1 VTHVTVRE
9 TFPRVGILLLNPV
22 GRGLRH
28 PDHPERGARA
38 LTRQFGRPGAGRL
51 GRRSHGVRLAE
62 SGLGAEQKSRSE
74 EERTGRLTGEKEP
87 THAGHD
93 LQPRSQLTQPDRPA
107 GARLPARKPLHFVL
121 IDRPLEEGCVA
132 EFIREV
138 KRTHSCG
145 ELTAKNV
152 GQEVVLFGWVHSR
165 RDHGGAVF
173 IDLRDRAGLTQVVFE
188 EDVGAELQQTAH
200 ELRYEY
206 CIGVRGKVV
215 SRGENVNPRLTTG
228 EIEVH
233 VVQAAIFNRS
243 ETPPF
248 LIEDKI
254 DTAEEKRLHYRYLDL
269 RRAPLQQT
277 LIKRSKMH
285 AVTRTTLERLGFLDL
300 ETPYL
305 VKYTPGGARNFL
317 VPSRLSPGKFYALA
331 ESPQLFKQLFMVA
344 GFDRYF
350 QIVKCFRD
358 EDLRVDRQPEFTQI
372 DLEMSFVGQDDVFTA
387 VEELV
392 TALWKEVLGVA
403 IPKPFPRMKFEES
416 MRKYG
421 NDKPDLRFGLE
432 HVDLTALVAQ
442 HKGGGVPMWQT
453 FAAPAQGQIVK
464 ALKVPASANLSRT
477 ETDKLEE
484 IAKGMGAKGLARAK
498 VDEQGNWTQSP
509 LAKSVTPE
517 ARAAINA
524 KTAAQAG
531 DVLLFQFGKES
542 MVHTVLAN
550 LRLYL
555 GKKLG
560 LIPEYGPRD
569 PKDPRSW
576 NFLWVVDP
584 PLFEY
589 DEEHRRWAP
598 AHHAFT
604 RPHDESVPYL
614 ESDPGKVLCYRYDL
628 VLNGFEI
635 GGGSIRLHDPVV
647 QERVFAAMGI
657 SKQEAEEKFGFLLQA
672 LRFGAPPHGGIALG
686 MDRLA
691 FLLTG
696 AESLRDVI
704 PFPKTQKGTDL
715 MTDAPGDVQPEQ
727 LKELHISSTYKPP
740 A

>member
-1 VTHVTVRE
+1 M
-9 TFPRVGILLLNPV
+9 
-22 GRGLRH
+22 
-28 PDHPERGARA
+28 
-38 LTRQFGRPGAGRL
+38 
-51 GRRSHGVRLAE
+51 
-62 SGLGAEQKSRSE
+62 
-74 EERTGRLTGEKEP
+74 
-87 THAGHD
+87 
-93 LQPRSQLTQPDRPA
+93 
-107 GARLPARKPLHFVL
+107 
-121 IDRPLEEGCVA
+121 A
-132 EFIREV
+132 EFIRDL

-145 ELTAKNV
+145 QLTSKNV
-152 GQEVVLFGWVHSR
+152 GEEVILFGWVHNR

-173 IDLRDRAGLTQVVFE
+173 IDLRDRGGLTQVVFE
-188 EDVGAELQQTAH
+188 KDAGEELLKTAQ

-215 SRGENVNPRLTTG
+215 SRGANVNPRLVTG

-233 VVQAAIFNRS
+233 ALQGSIFNRS

-269 RRAPLQQT
+269 RRAPLQES
-277 LIKRSKMH
+277 LMKRSKMNQT
-285 AVTRTTLERLGFLDL
+285 TRATMHKLGFLEL

-317 VPSRLSPGKFYALA
+317 VPARLSPGKFYALA

-358 EDLRVDRQPEFTQI
+358 EDLRIDRQPEFTQVDI
-372 DLEMSFVGQDDVFTA
+372 EMSFVTQDDVFAA
-387 VEELV
+387 VEELI
-392 TALWKEVLGVA
+392 TALWKEVLGVV
-403 IPKPFPRMKFEES
+403 IPKPFPRMKFAES
-416 MRKYG
+416 MSKYG
-421 NDKPDLRFGLE
+421 NDKPDLRFAME
-432 HVDLTALVAQ
+432 HVELTELVAQ
-442 HKGGGVPMWQT
+442 HKGCGIAMWQS
-453 FAAPAQGQIVK
+453 FATVTHGQIVK
-464 ALKVPASANLSRT
+464 ALKVPASANFSRT

-498 VDEQGNWTQSP
+498 VSETGEWAQSP

-524 KTAAQAG
+524 ACDAKPG
-531 DVLLFQFGKES
+531 DVLLFQFGKEA
-542 MVHTVLAN
+542 MVHTVMAN

-569 PKDPRSW
+569 PKDPNSW

-589 DEEHRRWAP
+589 DEETKTYAA

-604 RPHDESVPYL
+604 RPHDESVPLL
-614 ESDPGKVLCYRYDL
+614 ETDPGKVLCYRYDL

-635 GGGSIRLHDPVV
+635 GGGSIRLHDPAV
-647 QERVFAAMGI
+647 QTRVFRAMGI
-657 SKQEAEEKFGFLLQA
+657 SDEEAEQKFGFLLQA

-715 MTDAPGDVQPEQ
+715 MTDAPGDVAPAQ
-727 LKELHISSTYKPP
+727 LKELHVASTYKPP
-740 A
+740 QQ

>member
-1 VTHVTVRE
+1 
-9 TFPRVGILLLNPV
+9 
-22 GRGLRH
+22 
-28 PDHPERGARA
+28 
-38 LTRQFGRPGAGRL
+38 
-51 GRRSHGVRLAE
+51 
-62 SGLGAEQKSRSE
+62 
-74 EERTGRLTGEKEP
+74 
-87 THAGHD
+87 
-93 LQPRSQLTQPDRPA
+93 
-107 GARLPARKPLHFVL
+107 
-121 IDRPLEEGCVA
+121 VA
-132 EFIREV
+132 EFIRDL

-145 ELTAKNV
+145 QLTAQDV
-152 GQEVVLFGWVHSR
+152 GKEVVLFGWVHNR

-188 EDVGAELQQTAH
+188 EDAGKELHRLAS

-206 CIGVRGKVV
+206 CLGVRGKVV
-215 SRGENVNPRLTTG
+215 SRGGNVNPRLVTG

-233 VVQAAIFNRS
+233 ADKLTIFNKS

-277 LIKRSKMH
+277 LMKRSQMN
-285 AVTRTTLERLGFLDL
+285 AITRTTLDKLGFLEL
-300 ETPYL
+300 ETPYMA
-305 VKYTPGGARNFL
+305 KYTPGGARNFL
-317 VPSRLSPGKFYALA
+317 VPSRLNPGKFYALA

-358 EDLRVDRQPEFTQI
+358 EDLRLDRQPEFTQI
-372 DLEMSFVGQDDVFTA
+372 DVEMSFVTQEDVFTV
-387 VEELV
+387 VEELI
-392 TALWKEVLGVA
+392 TALWKGALGVE
-403 IPKPFPRMKFEES
+403 IPRPFLRMPFEQS
-416 MRKYG
+416 MRAYG
-421 NDKPDLRFGLE
+421 NDKPDLRFDMQ
-432 HVDLTALVAQ
+432 HVALTALVAE
-442 HKGGGVPMWQT
+442 HKGCGIPMWQS
-453 FAAPAQGQIVK
+453 FATVTPGQIVK
-464 ALKVPASANLSRT
+464 ALKVPASANFSRT

-498 VDEQGNWTQSP
+498 VSETGEWTQSP

-524 KTAAQAG
+524 ACGAKAG
-531 DVLLFQFGKES
+531 DLLLFQFGKEA

-550 LRLYL
+550 LRLFL

-560 LIPEYGPRD
+560 LIPEHGPRD
-569 PKDPRSW
+569 PKQPESW
-576 NFLWVVDP
+576 KFLWVVDP

-589 DEEHRRWAP
+589 DEEHKHWVA

-604 RPHDESVPYL
+604 RPHDESIQYL
-614 ESDPGKVLCYRYDL
+614 DKDPGKVLCYRYDL

-635 GGGSIRLHDPVV
+635 GGGSIRLHDPEV
-647 QERVFAAMGI
+647 QARVFKAMGI
-657 SKQEAEEKFGFLLQA
+657 PAEEAEQKFGFLLQA

-691 FLLTG
+691 MLLSG

-704 PFPKTQKGTDL
+704 PFPKSQKGTDL
-715 MTDAPGDVQPEQ
+715 MTNAPGDVEEAQ
-727 LKELHISSTYKPP
+727 LKELHIASTWKPP
-740 A
+740 V